1 MKAHEIAKLGIGRTF
16 QKPWVMPKLSCLEN
30 VMTGMYSKTKSDV
43 LGTFLRRPFSASR
56 QEKMI
61 EEKAVEL
68 LDFVG
73 LKNAIH
79 RWAGEL
85 VWAELHLMQIA
96 RALMSDPVFLMLDE
110 PASGMG
116 EAERE
121 DMKDIIRQVNKT
133 GVTVLIIAHEVKLV
147 TEVSD
152 IITAIEFGKKICDG
166 TPSEVTCHPKVI
178 EAYLGT
184 E

>member
-1 MKAHEIAKLGIGRTF
+1 
-16 QKPWVMPKLSCLEN
+16 
-30 VMTGMYSKTKSDV
+30 
-43 LGTFLRRPFSASR
+43 
-56 QEKMI
+56 
-61 EEKAVEL
+61 
-68 LDFVG
+68 
-73 LKNAIH
+73 
-79 RWAGEL
+79 
-85 VWAELHLMQIA
+85 
-96 RALMSDPVFLMLDE
+96 MSDPVFLMLDE

-166 TPSEVTCHPKVI
+166 TPLRGNLSSES
-178 EAYLGT
+178 Y
-184 E
+184 